1 MQFIDKQSP
10 FAIYESG
17 SGYVLPNVLPQRAR
31 FLLTQLGRKNPD
43 ELMPE
48 LRRAGRQTLE
58 RTTSFESAENL
69 WDFFLAEY
77 LTPRGH
83 DTPLLSRRIEGLDIM
98 LSAPAAGTWP
108 ILKNWLTANIDEL
121 SGWTGSM
128 QEMLAQHHGV
138 WRGDDGEYYQDAS
151 DGKTIYKVTGAR
163 TLAETRLDF
172 LTEQLAREFGTV
184 RHFLNFFSLIAIAE
198 DYSEH
203 TAMYPRSLKAILID
217 RQWPS
222 IEHKW
227 RLLQYHPSRTVVWR
241 PFSNVCDPQWLAGD
255 LLGGITDTF
264 LKDPFPPTRVPE
276 GSENL
281 LGAEYER
288 QADFAMDT
296 NLRIGKEESIILTF
310 RGREFRWINA
320 SLESD
325 TRISVGLRVGEDMSI
340 AEQEL
345 NRFLSII
352 AWSHGATI
360 AKKSGPIVTA
370 KRSLPA
376 IISPRSIF
384 AHIIEPRYLFS
395 RIDPVQIGPKEE
407 LILAKFREALNAR
420 SVFYAFLNYWNIIEA
435 IFPKQ
440 KVRFDWVDKEAAASK
455 RHQKR
460 VAEIQAA
467 DSEGVAHYLDYSC
480 RSAVV
485 HVFRQPFVDPD
496 SGDDFMRLRKDLEVV
511 ISLAKAAIDTLPAF
525 GGPQTV
531 PSMTRP

>member
-1 MQFIDKQSP
+1 MQFIDNPSP

-31 FLLTQLGRKNPD
+31 SLLTKLVTNNID
-43 ELMPE
+43 DVIPE
-48 LRRAGRQTLE
+48 LKLSGRQTLE
-58 RTTSFESAENL
+58 RTTTFKAAENL

-77 LTPRGH
+77 ITPRGP
-83 DTPLLSRRIEGLDIM
+83 DTPSMPRRIEGLEIM
-98 LSAPAAGTWP
+98 LSALSTDAWT
-108 ILKNWLTANIDEL
+108 ILKNWLVTNIDEL

-128 QEMLAQHHGV
+128 QEMLAQHNNV
-138 WRGDDGEYYQDAS
+138 WRGEDGEYYQTAA
-151 DGKTIYKVTGAR
+151 DGQTVYKVTGAR

-172 LTEQLAREFGTV
+172 LTEQVTREFGTV
-184 RHFLNFFSLIAIAE
+184 RHFLNFFALIAIAE

-203 TAMYPRSLKAILID
+203 TALYPRSMKAILMD

-227 RLLQYHPSRTVVWR
+227 RLLQYYASRTVVWR
-241 PFSNVCDPQWLAGD
+241 PFSNLCDPQWLAGD
-255 LLGGITDTF
+255 LLGCITDTL
-264 LKDPFPPTRVPE
+264 LKDPFPPARVPA
-276 GSENL
+276 GCENL
-281 LGAEYER
+281 LGADYDR

-296 NLRIGKEESIILTF
+296 NLRIGKEESIILMF

-325 TRISVGLRVGEDMSI
+325 TRISVGLRAGEDMSV

-360 AKKSGPIVTA
+360 AKKSGPIGAA
-370 KRSLPA
+370 KRTLPA

-384 AHIIEPRYLFS
+384 SHIVEPRYLFG
-395 RIDPVQIGPKEE
+395 RIDPLQIGPTEE

-420 SVFYAFLNYWNIIEA
+420 SVFYAFLNYWNIIEL

-440 KVRFDWVDKEAAASK
+440 KVRFDWIDKEAAAS
-455 RHQKR
+455 RTHQKR
-460 VAEIQAA
+460 VSEIQTA
-467 DSEGVAHYLDYSC
+467 DPEGVAHYLDYSC

-496 SGDDFMRLRKDLEVV
+496 SGADFIRLRKDLDVV
-511 ISLAKAAIDTLPAF
+511 ISLAKAAIDSLPAF

-531 PSMTRP
+531 QPKT